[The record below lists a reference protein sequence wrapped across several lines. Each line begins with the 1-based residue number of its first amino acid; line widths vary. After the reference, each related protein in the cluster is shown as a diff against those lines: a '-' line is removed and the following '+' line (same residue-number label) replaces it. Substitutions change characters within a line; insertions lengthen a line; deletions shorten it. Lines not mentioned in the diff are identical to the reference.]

1 MSSGARC
8 SETSVSTDVAVR
20 DGVRDEDRLPGEGNL
35 PGEGEALAR
44 DAADPLSRYRDLFF
58 IPDGPGGPNGPPAV
72 YLAGQS
78 LGLQSVGVQP
88 VVDAVLRGWAR
99 GGIDGMFTTD
109 RPWFTYDD
117 SLREPMARIVGAR
130 PSEVAF
136 LNTLT
141 VNIHVLLTSF
151 FQPSGKRRRIL
162 ADAPLFPSDRH
173 ALTSHL
179 AARGLDPVA
188 DLIVVAPRTG
198 EATLRSSDIEGAIV
212 DHADELALVFLAGVN
227 FATGQAHD
235 IGRLT
240 AAGRAAGAVVGW
252 DLAHAAGNISL
263 ELHDWDVDFA
273 AWCTYKYLNGGPGS
287 IGALF
292 VHDRHG
298 RDATRPRL
306 TGWWGTDPDRRFEM
320 DGPFVPSEGA
330 AGWKASTNPVLAL
343 APLVA
348 SLEIFDE
355 VGMPA
360 LRARSVALTAY
371 LEGRLDGLGIEVIT
385 PRYPAARGAQLSLRF
400 PSGAVAEAVLAGLV
414 ARGVVADFRG
424 PDIIRLAP
432 VPLYNTYHEAWQVAG
447 LLGDTMAAVRD
458 AG

>member
-1 MSSGARC
+1 VTVRDNYLVGA
-8 SETSVSTDVAVR
+8 
-20 DGVRDEDRLPGEGNL
+20 DGVREEDRLPGEGNL

-44 DAADPLSRYRDLFF
+44 DAADPLSRYRDLFLL
-58 IPDGPGGPNGPPAV
+58 PVGPTGPQGPPAI
-72 YLAGQS
+72 YFAGQS
-78 LGLQSVGVQP
+78 LGLQSVGVQIA
-88 VVDAVLRGWAR
+88 VDAVLRSWAR
-99 GGIDGMFTTD
+99 GGIDGMLTTD

-130 PSEVAF
+130 PTEVAF

-141 VNIHVLLTSF
+141 VNIHLLLTSF
-151 FQPSGKRRRIL
+151 FQPSGTRRRIL
-162 ADAPLFPSDRH
+162 VDAPLFPSDRH

-179 AARGLDPVA
+179 AARGLDPVR

-212 DHADELALVFLAGVN
+212 EHADELALVFLAGVN

-235 IGRLT
+235 ISRLT

-252 DLAHAAGNISL
+252 DLAHAAGNITL
-263 ELHDWDVDFA
+263 ELHDADVDFA

-292 VHDRHG
+292 VHDRHA
-298 RDATRPRL
+298 RDASRPRL
-306 TGWWGTDPDRRFEM
+306 AGWWGTDPDRRFDME
-320 DGPFVPSEGA
+320 GPFVPAEGA

-360 LRARSVALTAY
+360 LRARSVALTTY
-371 LEGRLDGLGIEVIT
+371 LEARLEGLGIEIIT
-385 PRYPAARGAQLSLRF
+385 PRYPPARGAQLSLRF
-400 PSGAVAEAVLAGLV
+400 PTASMAEAVLAGLA

-424 PDIIRLAP
+424 PDIIRLTP

-447 LLGDTMAAVRD
+447 LVADTMAVVRG
-458 AG
+458 AA